1 MRPEQI
7 VSIIRDVILFIVG
20 VGGIVYQLIT
30 GEVNFALLAVFTA
43 MTGVPGL
50 TNMIS
55 LLRGGLG
62 TVSPSSLP
70 APEHS
75 ESDSQK

>member
-1 MRPEQI
+1 MRPDHKL
-7 VSIIRDVILFIVG
+7 VVAKDLILFVVG
-20 VGGIVYQLIT
+20 LGGIIFQLVT
-30 GEVNFALLAVFTA
+30 GQVNFALLAVFTA

-55 LLRGGLG
+55 LLRGGFG
-62 TVSPSSLP
+62 TASQSSLP